1 MIRESMGTDVRV
13 VIELPGDRLAE
24 AVSRQL
30 GE

>member
-24 AVSRQL
+24 AVFSAAR
-30 GE
+30 